1 MTGIIEE
8 YTSRSVAIPVEAGL
22 DKKGG
27 SGNKTRTEANHCR
40 GVSIVSGGE
49 EGSVPQVTNHTE
61 ERQRR
66 PQGSLVF
73 GAMERRKVEAG
84 RPFPGIYT
92 VCTAGGSSGQFLS
105 HSILLAPLIP
115 QVPNARL
122 TLGSVA
128 FISCR
133 NCLVVLAV

>member
-73 GAMERRKVEAG
+73 GAMESKTGRKVEAG

-92 VCTAGGSSGQFLS
+92 VCTAGRSSGQSLS
-105 HSILLAPLIP
+105 HSI
-115 QVPNARL
+115 
-122 TLGSVA
+122 S
-128 FISCR
+128 
-133 NCLVVLAV
+133 